1 MKEWQKELYIYRLSP
16 VPPRKDDLQEYIELY
31 LTEKDE
37 KYLSWFLHYYEP
49 TLNTTVMGI
58 VQRYAMFGHFLD
70 IKEACVLGIL
80 RALEKYNPNGGTP
93 FITYKTRI
101 MWEEIHNYIRTMR
114 TGFTV
119 QSNDEYQNLR
129 NVMLLYAAYNSR
141 NDPETL
147 KRISDEVGLSEKTV
161 SEILRSGFHN
171 MQFVDFYRSYAD
183 EDSEESRED
192 VTCDYTFEPFSELL
206 RQERS
211 EAVFGALDEL
221 SYREREVIRSHIGF
235 CPDCHSMKSPKFR
248 PHTFQKIAYK
258 NELSSAEAAENI
270 YHKGLDKMRDK
281 LKKNSQY
288 FYKFGTQKERSWC
301 DLGTALEYNECRQT
315 AKNCLKFLFWRH
327 SIMYFDAIAKIVSE
341 RTGCDVSAVKPESKF
356 SELGIDSLDTVE
368 LLMNLEDEIGIEI
381 ELDQKVE
388 TIDDLD
394 KFIQSK
400 QG

>member
-1 MKEWQKELYIYRLSP
+1 VKEWQKELYIYRLSP

-161 SEILRSGFHN
+161 SEILRSG
-171 MQFVDFYRSYAD
+171 
-183 EDSEESRED
+183 
-192 VTCDYTFEPFSELL
+192 
-206 RQERS
+206 
-211 EAVFGALDEL
+211 
-221 SYREREVIRSHIGF
+221 IRR
-235 CPDCHSMKSPKFR
+235 FR
-248 PHTFQKIAYK
+248 RA
-258 NELSSAEAAENI
+258 
-270 YHKGLDKMRDK
+270 
-281 LKKNSQY
+281 
-288 FYKFGTQKERSWC
+288 
-301 DLGTALEYNECRQT
+301 
-315 AKNCLKFLFWRH
+315 FL
-327 SIMYFDAIAKIVSE
+327 
-341 RTGCDVSAVKPESKF
+341 P
-356 SELGIDSLDTVE
+356 
-368 LLMNLEDEIGIEI
+368 
-381 ELDQKVE
+381 
-388 TIDDLD
+388 
-394 KFIQSK
+394 
-400 QG
+400 

>member
-16 VPPRKDDLQEYIELY
+16 APPRKADLQEYIDLY
-31 LTEKDE
+31 LAEKDE

-80 RALEKYNPNGGTP
+80 RALEKYNPNSGSP

-119 QSNDEYQNLR
+119 QSDDEYQNLR
-129 NVMLLYAAYNSR
+129 NIMRLYAVYNSKD
-141 NDPETL
+141 NPETL

-171 MQFVDFYRSYAD
+171 MQFIDFYRSYAD

-192 VTCDYTFEPFSELL
+192 VTCDYTFEPCRELL

-211 EAVFGALDEL
+211 EAVFGALGEL
-221 SYREREVIRSHIGF
+221 TYREREVIRSHIGF
-235 CPDCHSMKSPKFR
+235 CPDCHSMKSSKFR
-248 PHTFQKIAYK
+248 PHTFQEIAYK

-281 LKKNSQY
+281 LKK
-288 FYKFGTQKERSWC
+288 K
-301 DLGTALEYNECRQT
+301 
-315 AKNCLKFLFWRH
+315 
-327 SIMYFDAIAKIVSE
+327 
-341 RTGCDVSAVKPESKF
+341 
-356 SELGIDSLDTVE
+356 GI
-368 LLMNLEDEIGIEI
+368 
-381 ELDQKVE
+381 
-388 TIDDLD
+388 
-394 KFIQSK
+394 FHP
-400 QG
+400 